1 MVEMGKAL
9 DSETHRCC
17 MNKHHLDMLWNFC
30 LLRDLLG
37 RLRSCITNNITS
49 ILLQRN
55 AVI

>member
-17 MNKHHLDMLWNFC
+17 MNNHHLNILWNFC

-37 RLRSCITNNITS
+37 RLRSCLTNNITS
-49 ILLQRN
+49 IILQGN
-55 AVI
+55 SMI